1 MREKGFTLIELVCVI
16 LLLAIIIS
24 LSTIAIVNVV
34 QNSKERENKA
44 SMELIKTAVNDYI
57 DKYENDFHIE
67 NGVTY
72 CIDVQDLID
81 ENLLIS
87 NISYDGEKINEK
99 TVKTEY
105 NNNNYSYKLD
115 DKETCMISE
124 TKKYEITN
132 LVSNGS
138 FENGTTDWSGDVMT
152 ISDDT
157 SSSGT
162 KSLYIKDIDENHNF
176 WYTQTINN
184 ISVGDKIYYTLK
196 SKVLNGR
203 FNIIL
208 DDDNGTSLPAR
219 ESSEFVKISSIY
231 SSKHDTF
238 NVQVGSSYAVI
249 GEGYIDDVIIINLTE
264 TFGAGNEPS
273 KDWCDEHINYFDGTT
288 VIYK

>member
-115 DKETCMISE
+115 DKETCMLSE
-124 TKKYEITN
+124 TKK
-132 LVSNGS
+132 
-138 FENGTTDWSGDVMT
+138 
-152 ISDDT
+152 
-157 SSSGT
+157 
-162 KSLYIKDIDENHNF
+162 
-176 WYTQTINN
+176 
-184 ISVGDKIYYTLK
+184 
-196 SKVLNGR
+196 
-203 FNIIL
+203 
-208 DDDNGTSLPAR
+208 
-219 ESSEFVKISSIY
+219 
-231 SSKHDTF
+231 
-238 NVQVGSSYAVI
+238 
-249 GEGYIDDVIIINLTE
+249 
-264 TFGAGNEPS
+264 
-273 KDWCDEHINYFDGTT
+273 
-288 VIYK
+288 